1 MSKILIS
8 TINKAIKIL
17 LIFLILFFIYYE
29 NQEIKLLNQKNDQ
42 VIQQINQQKHKLK
55 LLKQMILL
63 YQNNEYIYPYMI
75 RTYGLLDKNDYKL
88 YIMEVKN

>member
-42 VIQQINQQKHKLK
+42 VIQQINQQKQKLK